1 MAPAVSEP
9 RLTTAPSFLLEVRGV
24 TKRFPGVTALK
35 TVDFNL
41 REGEVHVVFG
51 ENGAGKS
58 TLINVIAGT
67 YHPEEGEIYIQGE
80 KLPPLTPATVHRLG
94 IFTVFQEQSLAP
106 NMTVEANL
114 LMGDE
119 PRRLGVLDR
128 GTARQRVANAIAT
141 LGIDLPLGVIVGNLS
156 RADQQLVEIAKALHT
171 KPKILILDE
180 PTTTLTEKETN
191 RLFELVD
198 RLRSEGIGIIYIT
211 HRMQEISLI
220 GDRITVLRDGR
231 RVETLRVDKAE
242 DDELIRLMTGRQ
254 VDALFPKI
262 KKTDGPVKLRLDGVH
277 GELLED
283 ISIHASG
290 GEVVGIAGLVGSG
303 KERLGPLCLGLQRHT
318 GGEIVL
324 GSEPIRPKDGP
335 RVRLARGLLY
345 YPADRRRQGLAGV
358 LPARANITMS
368 ALATQTYSR
377 GPFLKGAKEVSDV
390 HRIMGRLNVQPNQ
403 PERPV
408 EVFSGGNQQKI
419 LFARALTREAELH
432 IFDEPTAGVDVGARV
447 EIYRFIQQLCE
458 DGAAIVL
465 ISSDLPE
472 VVNLSHRVYV
482 MSAGRIR
489 RELVAEEITEEN
501 VLDAFF
507 RIGSE

>member
-1 MAPAVSEP
+1 M
-9 RLTTAPSFLLEVRGV
+9 
-24 TKRFPGVTALK
+24 
-35 TVDFNL
+35 
-41 REGEVHVVFG
+41 VFG

-67 YHPEEGEIYIQGE
+67 YHPEEGEIYIRGH

-114 LMGDE
+114 IMGDE
-119 PRRLGVLDR
+119 PRRLGVLDQK
-128 GTARQRVANAIAT
+128 TARQRVANAIAT
-141 LGIDLPLGVIVGNLS
+141 LGIDLPLGAIVGNLS

-191 RLFELVD
+191 RLFELID

-211 HRMQEISLI
+211 HRMQEIPLI
-220 GDRITVLRDGR
+220 GDRITVLRDGK
-231 RVETLRVDKAE
+231 RVETLRVAE
-242 DDELIRLMTGRQ
+242 AEGEELIRLMTGRQ
-254 VDALFPKI
+254 VDTLFPKI
-262 KKTDGPVKLRLDGVH
+262 RRTEGPVKLRLANVH

-283 ISIHASG
+283 ISIHSSG
-290 GEVVGIAGLVGSG
+290 GEVVGIAGLIGSG
-303 KERLGPLCLGLQRHT
+303 KEQLGPLCLGLQRHT
-318 GGEIVL
+318 GGDVVL
-324 GSEPIRPKDGP
+324 GGEAIRPKEGP

-358 LPARANITMS
+358 LPARVNITMS
-368 ALATQTYSR
+368 ALTTQTYSN
-377 GPFLKGAKEVSDV
+377 GPFLRVGQEAGDV
-390 HRIMGRLNVQPNQ
+390 KRIMVGLNVQPNQ

-408 EVFSGGNQQKI
+408 EIFSGGNQQKI
-419 LFARALTREAELH
+419 LFARALTREAEVH

-458 DGAAIVL
+458 DGAAVVL

-489 RELVAEEITEEN
+489 RELIADEITEEN
-501 VLDAFF
+501 VLASFF
-507 RIGSE
+507 RVNSE